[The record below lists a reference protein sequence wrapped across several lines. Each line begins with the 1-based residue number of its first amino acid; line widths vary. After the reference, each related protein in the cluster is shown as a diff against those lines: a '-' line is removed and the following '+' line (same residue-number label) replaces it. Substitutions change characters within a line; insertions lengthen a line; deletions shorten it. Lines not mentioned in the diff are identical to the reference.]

1 MSMNQI
7 NRVALISVSGD
18 PAAEIGQEEAGG
30 QNVYVR
36 QVGLALARAGWSV
49 DMFARRLSSEQSTVV
64 QHAPNC
70 RTIRLT
76 AGPAKFISRDEVFGY
91 LPEFVA
97 QMQAFQQKEGFQY
110 PLIHTNYWL
119 SSWVGMELKKYQPV
133 KQVHT
138 YHSLGAVKY
147 RAISNLPAIASTRLA
162 TEKTCLET
170 VDRVVATSPQEE
182 EHMRSL
188 VSTQGAIDIIP
199 CGTDIERL
207 GAIDRQ
213 TARQQL
219 NIPAEAKVVL
229 YVGRFDRRKGIE
241 TLVRAIA
248 KSNLRGNADLRLIIA
263 GGYRPGESD
272 GIERDRIEGI
282 VKELGIESL
291 TTFPGRLTESD
302 LPIYYAA
309 ANVCVVPSHYEPFG
323 LVAIEAMACRTPVVA
338 SKVGGLQFTVI
349 PEVTGLLAPPQ
360 DEDAFAQAIDR
371 ILSNPVW
378 GDHLGQM
385 ARQRVEL
392 ALSWDS
398 VASRLSCLYNQLLIQ
413 GATAPTETSQV
424 AA

>member
-1 MSMNQI
+1 MSVNEN
-7 NRVALISVSGD
+7 NRIALISVSGD

-36 QVGLALARAGWSV
+36 QVGLALAQQGWLV
-49 DMFARRLSSEQSTVV
+49 DMFARRISSDQLAVV

-76 AGPAKFISRDEVFGY
+76 AGPTKFIGRDEVFSY
-91 LPEFVA
+91 LPEFVK
-97 QMQAFQQKEGFQY
+97 QFQAFEQQEGFQY
-110 PLIHTNYWL
+110 PLVHTNYWL
-119 SSWVGMELKKYQPV
+119 SSWVGMELKKHQPI

-138 YHSLGAVKY
+138 YHSLGAIKY
-147 RAISNLPAIASTRLA
+147 RTVNNIPAIASTRLA
-162 TEKTCLET
+162 VEKACLET
-170 VDRVVATSPQEE
+170 ADRVIATSPQEE
-182 EHMRSL
+182 EHMRTLMSDEG
-188 VSTQGAIDIIP
+188 SIEMIP

-207 GAIDRQ
+207 GAIDRLA
-213 TARQQL
+213 ARQQL
-219 NIPAEAKVVL
+219 DIPPDVKVVL

-248 KSNLRGNADLRLIIA
+248 KSKLRGNGDLRLIIA

-272 GIERDRIEGI
+272 GVERDRIQSI
-282 VKELGIESL
+282 VEDCGLEAL

-338 SKVGGLQFTVI
+338 SNVGGLQFSIV
-349 PEVTGLLAPPQ
+349 PEVTGLLVPPK
-360 DEDAFAQAIDR
+360 DEDAFAGAIDR
-371 ILSNPVW
+371 ILSDPAW
-378 GDHLGQM
+378 GDELGRVG
-385 ARQRVEL
+385 RQRVEI
-392 ALSWDS
+392 AMSWDS
-398 VASRLSCLYNQLLIQ
+398 VASQLGCLYNKLLSQ
-413 GATAPTETSQV
+413 PAPVSAKTSQV

>member
-1 MSMNQI
+1 MSVNKK

-18 PAAEIGQEEAGG
+18 PAAEIGKEEAGG

-36 QVGLALARAGWSV
+36 QVGLALAQQGWVV
-49 DMFARRLSSEQSTVV
+49 DMFARRINPEQAPIV

-76 AGPAKFISRDEVFGY
+76 AGPTEFIGRDQIFEY
-91 LPEFVA
+91 LPEFVE
-97 QMQAFQQKEGFQY
+97 QVQAFQKKEGFQY
-110 PLIHTNYWL
+110 SLVHTNYWL
-119 SSWVGMELKKYQPV
+119 SSWVGMELKKRQPLI
-133 KQVHT
+133 QVHT

-147 RAISNLPAIASTRLA
+147 RSMSNMPAIASTRLA
-162 TEKTCLET
+162 VEKDCLET
-170 VDRVVATSPQEE
+170 ADLVVATSPQEE
-182 EHMRSL
+182 EHMRTL
-188 VSTQGAIDIIP
+188 VSAKGAIDIVP

-207 GAIDRQ
+207 GSIDRLA
-213 TARQQL
+213 ARREL
-219 NIPAEAKVVL
+219 DIPPEAKVVL

-248 KSNLRGNADLRLIIA
+248 KSSLQGKDDLRLIIA

-272 GIERDRIEGI
+272 GIERDRIHSI
-282 VKELGIESL
+282 VKDLGLEAL

-338 SKVGGLQFTVI
+338 SQVGGLQFTVI

-360 DEDAFAQAIDR
+360 DEVAFAHAIDR

-378 GDHLGQM
+378 GDELGQIG
-385 ARQRVEL
+385 RQRIEI

-398 VASRLSCLYNQLLIQ
+398 VASRLNCLYSTLLSQ
-413 GATAPTETSQV
+413 TTAVSANTSQLAV
-424 AA
+424 